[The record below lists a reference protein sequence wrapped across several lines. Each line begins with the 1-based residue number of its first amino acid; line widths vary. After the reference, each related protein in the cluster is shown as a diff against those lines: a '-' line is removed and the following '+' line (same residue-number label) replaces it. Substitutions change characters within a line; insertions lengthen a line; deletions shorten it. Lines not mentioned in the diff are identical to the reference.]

1 MEYKTVGKTGIKVS
15 NLCFGAMSF
24 GGDADEEMSEKMF
37 NECLEAGI
45 NFFDTADMYANGR
58 SEEILGKLMKG
69 KRDELVITSKIYY
82 PASEAPDI
90 NGQGLSRKHIMTG
103 VEKSLRRLQTD
114 YIDFYLMHYFDENTD
129 LELLL
134 KTLDDLQREGKI
146 LYAGVSNWAAWQIMD
161 GLGISEKELLSRF
174 EIVEPLYN
182 LVKRQAEVEILP
194 MAKNKQ
200 LGVIPFSPLGGGL
213 LTGKYQKKQSQGRL
227 IENNINKKR
236 YENDF
241 DTANKFVAYANEHD
255 IDPATLAVAWV
266 ASHPAVTAPIIGARN
281 VDQLKSSLAAA
292 EFKMTADMRNELDA
306 LSEAPVPANGKTEEN
321 AGVKFSTWN
330 K

>member
-15 NLCFGAMSF
+15 SLCFGAMSF
-24 GGDADEEMSEKMF
+24 GGDADEEMSKKMF
-37 NECLEAGI
+37 NDCLEAGI

-58 SEEILGKLMKG
+58 SEEILGNLIKG
-69 KRDELVITSKIYY
+69 KRDELVITSKVYY
-82 PASEAPDI
+82 PASENPHV
-90 NGQGLSRKHIMTG
+90 NGQGLSRKHIMTSIDG
-103 VEKSLRRLQTD
+103 SLRRLQTD
-114 YIDFYLMHYFDENTD
+114 YIDFYLMHYFDDNTD

-174 EIVEPLYN
+174 EIIEPLYN

-194 MAKNKQ
+194 MAKSKQ

-213 LTGKYQKKQSQGRL
+213 LTGKYRKKQTQGRL
-227 IENNINKKR
+227 IENSINKKR

-241 DTANKFVAYANEHD
+241 ELANQFVAYANQHD
-255 IDPATLAVAWV
+255 VDPATLAVAWV

-281 VDQLKSSLAAA
+281 VDQLKASLAAA
-292 EFKMTADMRNELDA
+292 EFKMTAEMRSELDL
-306 LSEAPVPANGKTEEN
+306 LSRTPDPANGKTEEN
-321 AGVKFSTWN
+321 VGVKFSTWN